1 MPTVLNKQ
9 TLLLSSLQQ
18 FYKKQKYME
27 QLVAYVDHPGIS
39 LRLLDFLCTK
49 YAKQKKISY
58 VHPKTNTRINLYTS
72 YKDQLKAYSKL
83 RFDPFRRHERILFQN
98 GDQCIETTI
107 AQLNFFKWI
116 IEMDLVPWIEK
127 HLPQIEKAMK
137 LEAVQKREHRT
148 KRGIKK

>member
-9 TLLLSSLQQ
+9 TLLLSSLHH

-27 QLVAYVDHPGIS
+27 QLVAYVEHPDIS

-58 VHPKTNTRINLYTS
+58 VHPKTNTTLNLYTC
-72 YKDQLKAYSKL
+72 YKDQLKAYSKV
-83 RFDPFRRHERILFQN
+83 RFDPFRRHERISFKN
-98 GDQCIETTI
+98 GKHEIETTI

-116 IEMDLVPWIEK
+116 IEMDLIPWIEK
-127 HLPQIEKAMK
+127 HLTAIEKAMK
-137 LEAVQKREHRT
+137 VEALQKKEDK